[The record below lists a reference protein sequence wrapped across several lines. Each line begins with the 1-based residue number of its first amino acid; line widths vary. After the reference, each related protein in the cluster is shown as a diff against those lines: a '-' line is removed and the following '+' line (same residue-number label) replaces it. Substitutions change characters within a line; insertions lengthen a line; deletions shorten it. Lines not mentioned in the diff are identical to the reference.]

1 MEALQEA
8 GRAAAFDDHIL
19 RRALDRILELEKTGV
34 VFPKVSFNVSFQRLT
49 EPDLIQSLQSVPG
62 IKSRISFELIESVF
76 FDNLSDEEVDVVTA
90 LRDLGIGIEIDDF
103 GTGHASIIALTRL
116 KPDLLK
122 IDRALI
128 SPLCR
133 HPEQIKLIRAIV
145 DMAQG
150 LGIEVLAEGVET
162 EEEIQK
168 LRMIGVDYAQ
178 GYAFS
183 KPMSVDDLQGFLMR
197 ESA

>member
-1 MEALQEA
+1 MERGLE
-8 GRAAAFDDHIL
+8 G
-19 RRALDRILELEKTGV
+19 ILELQKTGT

-49 EPDLIQSLQSVPG
+49 EPGLVQSLCNVHQMT
-62 IKSRISFELIESVF
+62 SRSAFELVESVS
-76 FDNLSDEEVDVVTA
+76 FDNLSDEEIDVVNA

-103 GTGHASIIALTRL
+103 GTGHASIIALPRL

-128 SPLCR
+128 SPLSH
-133 HPEQIKLIRAIV
+133 HPGQVKLLSAIV

-150 LGIEVLAEGVET
+150 LGIKVLAEGVET
-162 EEEIQK
+162 EEEINK

-178 GYAFS
+178 GFAFS
-183 KPMSVDDLQGFLMR
+183 KPLPLDELRGFLMQKT
-197 ESA
+197 A